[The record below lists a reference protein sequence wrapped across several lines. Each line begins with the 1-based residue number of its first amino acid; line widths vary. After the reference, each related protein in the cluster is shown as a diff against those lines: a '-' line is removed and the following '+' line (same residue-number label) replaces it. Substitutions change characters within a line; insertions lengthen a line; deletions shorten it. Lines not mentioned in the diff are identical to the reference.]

1 MNQQPTP
8 SKLTPLG
15 RLISIL
21 LVAGLI
27 TAGVWLLKKGGGGSS
42 PTSSA
47 PGQSGGDSGTPEVA
61 EFLASQGIQ
70 ATSSTEGQSPAS
82 VKEIGPQQ

>member
-27 TAGVWLLKKGGGGSS
+27 TGGVWMLRKGNSG
-42 PTSSA
+42 TSSSSST
-47 PGQSGGDSGTPEVA
+47 PGQPGGDSATPDVA

-70 ATSSTEGQSPAS
+70 AAAPQAQPAGTTE
-82 VKEIGPQQ
+82 KEMGPG